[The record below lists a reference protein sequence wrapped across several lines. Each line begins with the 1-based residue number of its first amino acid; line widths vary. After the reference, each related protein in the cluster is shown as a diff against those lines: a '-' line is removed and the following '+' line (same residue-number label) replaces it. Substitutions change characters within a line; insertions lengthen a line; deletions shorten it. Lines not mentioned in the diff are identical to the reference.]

1 MEHSFHT
8 EPKNEAKV
16 VSEEVIL
23 DDKGCTSSNISSSPT
38 TLLNKAVTTKYTQ
51 HESNT
56 NSFSSPPH
64 ISTTLNENVGGK
76 YFAKC
81 LN

>member
-23 DDKGCTSSNISSSPT
+23 DEKGCTSSNISSSPT
-38 TLLNKAVTTKYTQ
+38 TLLNKVVTTKYTQ

-56 NSFSSPPH
+56 NSSSSH
-64 ISTTLNENVGGK
+64 VSTALNENVGGK